1 MEEINVYTDG
11 GSRNNPG
18 KSGIGILITDGNN
31 NELIRY
37 KEYIGEATNN
47 EAEYR
52 ALIKSISLIKKII
65 GKKPEIKTRI
75 KFHSDSELMVNQLNG
90 KYSIKSSNLISLA
103 KKFQRDIKKLDNN
116 FKITHI
122 SRDKNKIAD
131 KLANQAIDE
140 ELRRS
145 VLL

>member
-1 MEEINVYTDG
+1 MDKINVYTDG

-18 KSGIGILITDGNN
+18 KSGIGVLITDGNN

-52 ALIKSISLIKKII
+52 AILKSISLIKKII
-65 GKKPEIKTRI
+65 GKKTGIKTSI

-90 KYSIKSSNLISLA
+90 KYRIKSSNLIPLA

-116 FKITHI
+116 FEITHI

-140 ELRRS
+140 ELKRS